1 MKKFPLYLLLI
12 FSLLSTRSAISSTFY
27 FSDPSYCDII
37 SYGDNNFY
45 SCYIKDSDNISYF
58 IITKKDGTR
67 LIVPDDNIIHSQMN
81 GADYPAVKILFPFW
95 ETKFN
100 VVPFL
105 HEQACIKVLYLLNK
119 VNFRPRVS
127 DAMRTNENQLL
138 YKRRGWSRIES
149 SPHLI
154 GLAMDLAY
162 TPPEDKK
169 KILSLIDDVGIYYLE
184 HGGRGNRHVHLQDNN
199 IWNIETSH
207 IANALSD
214 DLLRKA
220 MDNNSVMKSLPVIN
234 RGSSDH
240 KNITYSFKNDK
251 PAMLKIY
258 FEDLYGNE
266 KAFIETGIFEPGT
279 HNVFIDDCILSKGNY
294 KIKYFLNEV
303 KVKERVYAKVG

>member
-1 MKKFPLYLLLI
+1 MKKILLLL
-12 FSLLSTRSAISSTFY
+12 FLLFFRTQFVLPNSFPVLNPA
-27 FSDPSYCDII
+27 YCDII

-45 SCYIKDSDNISYF
+45 SCYIRDYDNISYF

-67 LIVPDDNIIHSQMN
+67 LIVPDDNIIHSEMN
-81 GADYPAVKILFPFW
+81 GFDYPAVKILFPFW

-162 TPPEDKK
+162 TPPEDKA
-169 KILSLIDDVGIYYLE
+169 KILSLKDDVGIYYLE
-184 HGGRGNRHVHLQDNN
+184 HGGRGNRHVHLQDND
-199 IWNIETSH
+199 IWNVETSH

-214 DLLRKA
+214 DLLKKA
-220 MDNNSVMKSLPVIN
+220 MDDNSVMRSVPIVEKGESCRKDI
-234 RGSSDH
+234 SF
-240 KNITYSFKNDK
+240 SFKNDK
-251 PAMLKIY
+251 PGMLKIY
-258 FEDLYGNE
+258 IKDIFGRE
-266 KAFIETGIFEPGT
+266 KGFIETGIFEPGAHT
-279 HNVFIDDCILSKGNY
+279 IFIDDCILRKGNY
-294 KIKYFLNEV
+294 RISYFLNEV
-303 KVKERVYAKVG
+303 RVKEIVYAKV